1 VYFADLVEKEIVNL
15 EDTLFVTLIDTSLTA
30 SRESAAAF
38 LRRQGLGADFE
49 NRVLDSLRVD
59 SLQLEMGSDV
69 WLRSSEANIQLTGQ
83 VVAGKIADQY
93 RLDGTLNTPR
103 GIYRLPISRGTFLG
117 DFVVRDFTVTDGT
130 VQYFGTPDLDAA
142 VDINARHVVHTN
154 RGDNIQVFVNV
165 GGTLY
170 APDLTL
176 TSDFVPALPEP
187 EIISYLL
194 FGASSVQALGAEPA
208 GTQGRQNYLEFAA
221 AQFLGGAVS
230 GELER
235 SLISDLG
242 VPIDYLRFR
251 PELGEGLTGFEVA
264 VGRQFGSRAFV
275 TVSPRFCASDQTST
289 SSVNVGISA
298 EFRLSRQ
305 WHLAASSDPVRGC
318 GLLQG
323 PLRQV
328 QQIGLDLFWEKRY

>member
-1 VYFADLVEKEIVNL
+1 
-15 EDTLFVTLIDTSLTA
+15 
-30 SRESAAAF
+30 
-38 LRRQGLGADFE
+38 
-49 NRVLDSLRVD
+49 
-59 SLQLEMGSDV
+59 
-69 WLRSSEANIQLTGQ
+69 
-83 VVAGKIADQY
+83 
-93 RLDGTLNTPR
+93 
-103 GIYRLPISRGTFLG
+103 
-117 DFVVRDFTVTDGT
+117 VRDFTVTDGT